1 MSAHPLESGPSIQD
15 ASCPLP
21 PPLSQRETEARSWE
35 VPPLAAAEAK
45 VGQFAVCGGG
55 GGGEGGGGGK
65 SEMRQ

>member
-45 VGQFAVCGGG
+45 VGAVRCLRGV
-55 GGGEGGGGGK
+55 GGGGGK
-65 SEMRQ
+65 SEMWQ